1 MYGTIISMSFEEVTT
16 SARNARR
23 YLNAVG
29 YKKAQ
34 AGGCV
39 STILPKR
46 EPQAITHYSIPKR
59 SRIAE
64 EEKTAMLQ

>member
-16 SARNARR
+16 SARNAR
-23 YLNAVG
+23 NAAG

-46 EPQAITHYSIPKR
+46 DPQAITHYSISKR